1 MDRQT
6 SLLTKTK
13 TTTQNFIDNT
23 EKPSTIERFQSKAR
37 TIHNKKYTYLHRL
50 FGQKF
55 QKYLEEEKLQ
65 INNAR
70 RTNVE
75 KILEF
80 LIEISDEEI
89 FSMDPLKKQKL
100 MWTIDKIQNNR
111 LYEIEEMPN
120 ANKTDKKFNNRNSI
134 GFVGSIAIHINNYI
148 DCHDTINTDLK
159 LHSHADFKKR
169 NSINI
174 SDKYNFKNRNIDKF
188 RSNKHSDLLS
198 NFHLAEIK
206 GTKQELNYVDEGNMD
221 KMNISF
227 DEDNPRSINNIK
239 FDFDNTEL
247 KHKSKSIY
255 QSSKSTNAL
264 NQIQAHES
272 QISVTYISAHG
283 DANIK
288 PFYKDKI
295 NTMIDIANIKKRK
308 KQITSITN
316 KDIYKKN
323 CSIFES
329 FDMGFLEGIFTE
341 FTVEDGNLYEKFLES
356 GNMSNKIKENL
367 QSINN
372 SSFNIFKFNNSV
384 GRKNT
389 LPLIYYMSIYNQC
402 PEYFQEI
409 NKIKC
414 KAFIDDIYNG
424 YKREVTYH
432 NDLHG
437 ADLVQVISVWLSM
450 SKISKH
456 LDFKQLDI
464 FCLLTSAAIHDYK
477 HPGQNN
483 SFHMNFFTDIA
494 LTFND
499 SSVLENYH
507 ISEAFK
513 ILRKSENDFIR
524 EFINPEEYK
533 YFRRRMIDCVLATD
547 MASHNST
554 MSHVQTKMD
563 LKKKNGEG
571 IECIIED
578 KTDTKKLFDT
588 QREFLNMIIHLADL
602 AHNSKTFDI
611 SFQWSLLLYEEFY
624 QQGDFEKYS
633 GKPYS
638 FNCDRTTTNMDKSQT
653 GFIKYVIGPSYE
665 LLIKCIPEAYVYF
678 ENVNNNLKKWEE
690 RERKKEIKEE
700 SCKANN

>member
-1 MDRQT
+1 
-6 SLLTKTK
+6 
-13 TTTQNFIDNT
+13 
-23 EKPSTIERFQSKAR
+23 
-37 TIHNKKYTYLHRL
+37 
-50 FGQKF
+50 
-55 QKYLEEEKLQ
+55 
-65 INNAR
+65 
-70 RTNVE
+70 
-75 KILEF
+75 
-80 LIEISDEEI
+80 
-89 FSMDPLKKQKL
+89 
-100 MWTIDKIQNNR
+100 
-111 LYEIEEMPN
+111 
-120 ANKTDKKFNNRNSI
+120 
-134 GFVGSIAIHINNYI
+134 
-148 DCHDTINTDLK
+148 
-159 LHSHADFKKR
+159 
-169 NSINI
+169 
-174 SDKYNFKNRNIDKF
+174 
-188 RSNKHSDLLS
+188 
-198 NFHLAEIK
+198 
-206 GTKQELNYVDEGNMD
+206 
-221 KMNISF
+221 
-227 DEDNPRSINNIK
+227 
-239 FDFDNTEL
+239 
-247 KHKSKSIY
+247 
-255 QSSKSTNAL
+255 
-264 NQIQAHES
+264 
-272 QISVTYISAHG
+272 
-283 DANIK
+283 
-288 PFYKDKI
+288 
-295 NTMIDIANIKKRK
+295 MIDIANIKKRK